1 MTSTLD
7 RPTSTVPTAAVATR
21 RRAPGTVTRPIASA
35 AVRPIAARAAGA
47 TSSKGVRQVPQAGVA
62 SLQLSTKAAA
72 LVLRTARVSGP
83 VFRDDAAAQT
93 GLSISTVNRQVSALL
108 KAGLIRERADL
119 TPPGAVGR
127 PRVPFEIN
135 TGDFLTVGIHI
146 GYAVTSITTH
156 DLQHRV
162 VGAIN
167 IPTPQAATPDQ
178 VVASIGA
185 SARRFADRWVGKRL
199 LWGGVAIGG
208 RVYDKGVVDHPR
220 LGWKGVRVGE
230 LVAQTLGLPV
240 SVASHVE
247 AMAAAELVVNPGEA
261 SQNFL
266 YFYAREMAGIAFS
279 VDGAVHTPAA
289 GPPIIGHFP
298 AGATRLLDPRKTGR
312 LEDAIS
318 DSGLLAAA
326 AAAGLKADS
335 PEALRRAARSGDTVA
350 HEILA
355 ERAEVLGRTV
365 ALISDIF
372 NPDYVILGGQAF
384 TDYPEALPVVSKS
397 LRATSVI
404 TDRDVRVA
412 RSAIT
417 VQQKAAGAAALDA
430 VYADPLDALGHTA

>member
-1 MTSTLD
+1 M
-7 RPTSTVPTAAVATR
+7 RNTVPHAD
-21 RRAPGTVTRPIASA
+21 
-35 AVRPIAARAAGA
+35 
-47 TSSKGVRQVPQAGVA
+47 VA

-83 VFRDDAAAQT
+83 VFRDDAAALT

-146 GYAVTSITTH
+146 GFAATSITTH

-167 IPTPQAATPDQ
+167 IPTPQGATPDE
-178 VVASIGA
+178 VVTAVGH

-199 LWGGVAIGG
+199 LWAGVAMGG
-208 RVYDKGVVDHPR
+208 RVSGKGVVDHPR
-220 LGWKGVRVGE
+220 LGWEGVRVGE
-230 LVAQTLGLPV
+230 LIAQTLNLPV

-247 AMAAAELVVNPGEA
+247 AMAAAELVVNPA
-261 SQNFL
+261 DTRANFL

-279 VDGAVHTPAA
+279 VDGTVHTPAA
-289 GPPIIGHFP
+289 GPPTIGHFP
-298 AGATRLLDPRKTGR
+298 TGQTRLLDPENTGR
-312 LEDAIS
+312 LEDAVG
-318 DSGLLAAA
+318 DSGVLRAA
-326 AAAGLKADS
+326 AAAGVDVDS
-335 PEALRRAARSGDTVA
+335 LEGLRNAARTGNTAA

-372 NPDYVILGGQAF
+372 NPDHVVLGGQAF
-384 TDYPEALPVVSKS
+384 TDYPEALPVVSKA

-404 TDRDVRVA
+404 TNRDVRVA

-417 VQQKAAGAAALDA
+417 VQQKAAGAVALDA
-430 VYADPLDALGHTA
+430 IYADPLEALTYTS

>member
-7 RPTSTVPTAAVATR
+7 RRVATSIRSSQGSVHAQHLR
-21 RRAPGTVTRPIASA
+21 RRAARVTAPYAE
-35 AVRPIAARAAGA
+35 
-47 TSSKGVRQVPQAGVA
+47 VA

-83 VFRDDAAAQT
+83 VFRDDTAAAT

-146 GYAVTSITTH
+146 GYRTTAITTH

-162 VGAIN
+162 VGAVN
-167 IPTPQAATPDQ
+167 IATPQAATPDE
-178 VVASIGA
+178 VVTAIGH

-208 RVYDKGVVDHPR
+208 KVDEKGVVDHPR
-220 LGWKGVRVGE
+220 LGWSGVRVGE
-230 LVAQTLGLPV
+230 LVAESLGLPV
-240 SVASHVE
+240 SVASHVA
-247 AMAAAELVVNPGEA
+247 AMAAAELVVNPAET

-279 VDGAVHTPAA
+279 VDGTVHTPAA
-289 GPPIIGHFP
+289 GPPTIGHFP
-298 AGATRLLDPRKTGR
+298 TGETRLLDPEKTGR
-312 LEDAIS
+312 LEDAVS
-318 DSGLLAAA
+318 DSGVLRAA
-326 AAAGLKADS
+326 AAAGLKI
-335 PEALRRAARSGDTVA
+335 ETLEQLRNAARTGDDVA
-350 HEILA
+350 HGILS

-365 ALISDIF
+365 ALMSDIF
-372 NPDYVILGGQAF
+372 NPDHVILGGQAF

-404 TDRDVRVA
+404 TNRDVRVA

-417 VQQKAAGAAALDA
+417 VQQKAAGAASLDA
-430 VYADPLDALGHTA
+430 IYADPIEALTRTA

>member
-1 MTSTLD
+1 MTSTLEK
-7 RPTSTVPTAAVATR
+7 TVTAPGPVQGTTPAAQGARIAQRAKTVTV
-21 RRAPGTVTRPIASA
+21 RRAVSAPSRSA
-35 AVRPIAARAAGA
+35 ARVSAPH
-47 TSSKGVRQVPQAGVA
+47 SGVA

-83 VFRDDAAAQT
+83 VFRDDTAALT

-135 TGDFLTVGIHI
+135 TGEFLTVGIHI
-146 GYAVTSITTH
+146 GYRTTAITTH

-162 VGAIN
+162 VGAVN
-167 IPTPQAATPDQ
+167 IPTPQAATPEQ
-178 VVASIGA
+178 VITAIGT

-208 RVYDKGVVDHPR
+208 RVSGNGVVDHPR
-220 LGWKGVRVGE
+220 LGWSGVRVGE
-230 LVAQTLGLPV
+230 LVAASLGLPV

-247 AMAAAELVVNPGEA
+247 AMAAAELVVNPAES

-279 VDGAVHTPAA
+279 VDGTVHTPAA
-289 GPPIIGHFP
+289 GPPTIGHFP
-298 AGATRLLDPRKTGR
+298 TGETRLLDPDKTGR
-312 LEDAIS
+312 LEEAIG
-318 DSGLLAAA
+318 DSGVLRAA
-326 AAAGLKADS
+326 AAAGLDVDTL
-335 PEALRRAARSGDTVA
+335 EDLRHAARTGSTVA
-350 HEILA
+350 HDILA
-355 ERAEVLGRTV
+355 ERAEILGRTV

-384 TDYPEALPVVSKS
+384 TDYPEALPTVSKA

-404 TDRDVRVA
+404 TNRDVRVA

-417 VQQKAAGAAALDA
+417 VQQKAAGAVALDA
-430 VYADPLDALGHTA
+430 IYADPLDALSHTG

>member
-1 MTSTLD
+1 MT
-7 RPTSTVPTAAVATR
+7 
-21 RRAPGTVTRPIASA
+21 APY
-35 AVRPIAARAAGA
+35 
-47 TSSKGVRQVPQAGVA
+47 AGVA

-83 VFRDDAAAQT
+83 VFRDDAAAAT

-146 GYAVTSITTH
+146 GYRTTAITTH

-162 VGAIN
+162 VGAVN
-167 IPTPQAATPDQ
+167 IATPQGATPDE
-178 VVASIGA
+178 VVTAIGY

-208 RVYDKGVVDHPR
+208 KVDEKGVVDHPR
-220 LGWKGVRVGE
+220 LGWSGVRVGE
-230 LVAQTLGLPV
+230 LVAQSLGLPV
-240 SVASHVE
+240 SVASHVA
-247 AMAAAELVVNPGEA
+247 AMAAAELVVNPAET

-279 VDGAVHTPAA
+279 VDGTVHTPAA
-289 GPPIIGHFP
+289 GPPTIGHFP
-298 AGATRLLDPRKTGR
+298 TGETTLLDPDKTGQ
-312 LEDAIS
+312 LEAAVS
-318 DSGLLAAA
+318 DSGVLRAA
-326 AAAGLKADS
+326 AAAGLNVETLED
-335 PEALRRAARSGDTVA
+335 LRNAARTGDDVA
-350 HEILA
+350 HGILA

-365 ALISDIF
+365 ALMSDIF
-372 NPDYVILGGQAF
+372 NPDHVILGGQAF
-384 TDYPEALPVVSKS
+384 TDYPEALPLVSKA
-397 LRATSVI
+397 LRATSVV
-404 TDRDVRVA
+404 TNRDVRVA

-417 VQQKAAGAAALDA
+417 VQQKAAGAASLDA
-430 VYADPLDALGHTA
+430 IYADPLEALTHTA

>member
-7 RPTSTVPTAAVATR
+7 HRAILRQTRTIPGATVRAGQGARKLRNTVPHAD
-21 RRAPGTVTRPIASA
+21 
-35 AVRPIAARAAGA
+35 
-47 TSSKGVRQVPQAGVA
+47 VA

-83 VFRDDAAAQT
+83 VFRDDAAALT

-146 GYAVTSITTH
+146 GFAATSITTH

-167 IPTPQAATPDQ
+167 IPTPQGATPDE
-178 VVASIGA
+178 VVTAVGH

-199 LWGGVAIGG
+199 LWAGVAMGG
-208 RVYDKGVVDHPR
+208 RVSGKGVVDHPR
-220 LGWKGVRVGE
+220 LGWEGVRVGE
-230 LVAQTLGLPV
+230 LIAQTLNLPV

-247 AMAAAELVVNPGEA
+247 AMAAAELVVNPA
-261 SQNFL
+261 DTRANFL

-279 VDGAVHTPAA
+279 VDGTVHTPAA
-289 GPPIIGHFP
+289 GPPTIGHFP
-298 AGATRLLDPRKTGR
+298 TGQTRLLDPENTGR
-312 LEDAIS
+312 LEDAVG
-318 DSGLLAAA
+318 DSGVLRAA
-326 AAAGLKADS
+326 AAAGVDVDS
-335 PEALRRAARSGDTVA
+335 LEGLRNAARTGNTAA

-372 NPDYVILGGQAF
+372 NPDHVVLGGQAF
-384 TDYPEALPVVSKS
+384 TDYPEALPVVSKA

-404 TDRDVRVA
+404 TNRDVRVA

-417 VQQKAAGAAALDA
+417 VQQKAAGAVALDA
-430 VYADPLDALGHTA
+430 IYADPLEALTHTS

>member
-7 RPTSTVPTAAVATR
+7 RRIP
-21 RRAPGTVTRPIASA
+21 APNAPADLT
-35 AVRPIAARAAGA
+35 VRPARAARRA
-47 TSSKGVRQVPQAGVA
+47 AAPHAEVAG
-62 SLQLSTKAAA
+62 LHLSTKAAA

-83 VFRDDAAAQT
+83 VFRDDAAAAT

-108 KAGLIRERADL
+108 RAGLIRERADL

-146 GYAVTSITTH
+146 GYRTTSITTH

-162 VGAIN
+162 VGAIS
-167 IPTPQAATPDQ
+167 IPTPQAADPAQ
-178 VVASIGA
+178 IVSAIGA

-208 RVYDKGVVDHPR
+208 RVGDKGVVDHPR
-220 LGWKGVRVGE
+220 LGWTGVRVGE
-230 LVAQTLGLPV
+230 LIAAELGLPV

-247 AMAAAELVVNPGEA
+247 AMAAAELVVNPAES

-279 VDGAVHTPAA
+279 VDGTVHTPAA
-289 GPPIIGHFP
+289 GPPTIGHFP
-298 AGATRLLDPRKTGR
+298 TGPTRLLDPNSTGR
-312 LEDAIS
+312 LEDAVG
-318 DSGLLAAA
+318 DSGVLEAA
-326 AAAGLKADS
+326 AAAGLNVTSLD
-335 PEALRRAARSGDTVA
+335 ELRAAARTGDTVA

-365 ALISDIF
+365 ALMSDIF
-372 NPDYVILGGQAF
+372 NPDHVILGGQAF
-384 TDYPEALPVVSKS
+384 TDYPEALPVVSKA

-404 TDRDVRVA
+404 NNRDVRVA

-417 VQQKAAGAAALDA
+417 VQQKAAGAVALDA
-430 VYADPLDALGHTA
+430 IYSDPLDALSHTA